1 MIGCSRKAIGC
12 RSRAIGE
19 KGCKITYFSS
29 LYKGKNRQT
38 LVALEEMLVVVFKEL
53 YGSSKGEMRLA
64 SSSVN
69 VTSTIKHFAGEVI
82 NGSVALRTERHLDFI
97 HVLTYENR
105 VFDCTNLE
113 RHVDYSFGI
122 SRLEIEAPEFV

>member
-1 MIGCSRKAIGC
+1 
-12 RSRAIGE
+12 
-19 KGCKITYFSS
+19 
-29 LYKGKNRQT
+29 
-38 LVALEEMLVVVFKEL
+38 MLVVVFKEL
-53 YGSSKGEMRLA
+53 DCSSKGEMRLA

-82 NGSVALRTERHLDFI
+82 NGPVALRTERHLDFI

-113 RHVDYSFGI
+113 RHIDYSFGI

>member
-1 MIGCSRKAIGC
+1 MIV
-12 RSRAIGE
+12 GE

-64 SSSVN
+64 SGSVN
-69 VTSTIKHFAGEVI
+69 VTTTIKHFAGEVI
-82 NGSVALRTERHLDFI
+82 NGSVALRTERHLNLI

-113 RHVDYSFGI
+113 RHVDDSFGI
-122 SRLEIEAPEFV
+122 SRLEIKAPEFV